1 MTAGKGTVGMKV
13 YISVDIEGA
22 AGITHWDEARKSHA
36 DYPEFR
42 EEMTREA
49 VAACEG
55 AMAAGAREI
64 LVKDAHGSGRNI
76 LVARLPECARIVR
89 DWSGHPLSMVQ
100 ELDASFDAVLFI
112 GYHSKAGAETN
123 PLAHTLTTGVAS
135 IKLNGTPA
143 SEFVLHSYAAALFD
157 VPAAFVSGDQ
167 GLCDD
172 VAAFNPSIKTLAV
185 SQGIGPSTVSMA
197 PQLAQ
202 RLIRDGV
209 TAALTG
215 DFGAAKLRL
224 PESFT
229 LDVTFVGPTQAYRA
243 SWYPGAR
250 HVSGQT
256 VRLETKDYFEVMR
269 ALQFIL

>member
-1 MTAGKGTVGMKV
+1 MKI
-13 YISVDIEGA
+13 YISVDIEGT
-22 AGITHWDEARKSHA
+22 AGITHWDEARKTHA
-36 DYPEFR
+36 DYAEFR

-49 VAACEG
+49 LAACEG
-55 AMAAGAREI
+55 AIAAGAQEI
-64 LVKDAHGSGRNI
+64 VIKDAHGSGRNI
-76 LVARLPECARIVR
+76 LAARLPECARIVR
-89 DWSGHPLSMVQ
+89 GWSGHPLSMIQ
-100 ELDASFDAVLFI
+100 ELDATFDAVLFI

-143 SEFVLHSYAAALFD
+143 SEFLLHTYAAALSG

-167 GLCDD
+167 GLCGD
-172 VAAFNPSIKTLAV
+172 VAAFNPNIKTLAV

-209 TAALTG
+209 AAALKG
-215 DFGAAKLRL
+215 DLGAVKVRL
-224 PESFT
+224 PEAFT
-229 LDVTFVGPTQAYRA
+229 LDVTFVGPTQAYKA

-250 HVSGQT
+250 DLGGQT
-256 VRLETKDYFEVMR
+256 VRLETKDYFDVMR